1 MKIKIESN
9 FSFSVSS
16 LCYMPNGELQITLS
30 SETEFSNSHYEYISE
45 V

>member
-9 FSFSVSS
+9 FSFSVSA
-16 LCYMPNGELQITLS
+16 LCYMPNGDLQITLS
-30 SETEFSNSHYEYISE
+30 NETDFPNLHYEYISE